1 LTEGEVKYYREQLDK
16 IISKQD
22 EQLSLPSLAQDS
34 PKQHIL
40 SSGKF
45 LGNILEVFDK
55 EVQLLE
61 KQGRPTGLPLVKI
74 INASLEEGDFA
85 AATEGLLSLIRLA
98 HLQREKGLTSVVSS
112 QRWDGELTNKL
123 AIQKLKN
130 IPEANPTTSAIKVL
144 IAFSQL
150 DASLFRTAINR
161 ASRFSFIGDNTFT
174 HFSKRAELPHSSF
187 GVVHTI
193 FHAICKEL
201 ISSDTKWVVWEIIRV
216 AVTSLVGLGFVL
228 KSRGIEIP
236 QPPTVMRVSLSG
248 ERWLNENDSKELLP
262 FVSLVNSLAS
272 LPIDL
277 FKYALETI
285 NGSLIS
291 FRVSLNVQD
300 GMVLEDA
307 LESLKR
313 FAVTPGSGIVFLSLK
328 TPEDVTTFNGE
339 LVEINQTVRAINAD
353 IINYLTREHSLIEE
367 GKIAV

>member
-201 ISSDTKWVVWEIIRV
+201 
-216 AVTSLVGLGFVL
+216 
-228 KSRGIEIP
+228 
-236 QPPTVMRVSLSG
+236 
-248 ERWLNENDSKELLP
+248 
-262 FVSLVNSLAS
+262 
-272 LPIDL
+272 
-277 FKYALETI
+277 
-285 NGSLIS
+285 
-291 FRVSLNVQD
+291 LNVQD